1 MEIVVLRNT
10 NSDSGKYFDF
20 NNEFRLKFLKRNIQ
34 NVHVHC
40 WPTQTEGVK
49 RVQSRASE
57 SSVPPPALWFSIIIV
72 SRCVAG
78 WCQQLVS
85 SLPLLGGSSWLMC
98 SWRLLMMDP
107 LCVCVC
113 VVLLCV
119 QTGVPGFL
127 TDMQKAC
134 SNYSSYC
141 QKKWTQPRRRLTH
154 KGSILFFI
162 SGRYFWRCIITF
174 FFCMGC
180 VYVAWCG
187 LLPVVVACCWLR
199 HDEHDRPSLIEAGVK
214 SILFHC
220 AVLTNTVL
228 SFLCNQSI

>member
-20 NNEFRLKFLKRNIQ
+20 NNEFRLKFMKRNIQ

-98 SWRLLMMDP
+98 SWRSLMMDP

-113 VVLLCV
+113 MLFSCV
-119 QTGVPGFL
+119 CRPGSRVSSRTCRRPAATTAATARRNERNRDDGSRTRAQFYFL
-127 TDMQKAC
+127 FLGGIFD
-134 SNYSSYC
+134 
-141 QKKWTQPRRRLTH
+141 
-154 KGSILFFI
+154 
-162 SGRYFWRCIITF
+162 
-174 FFCMGC
+174 
-180 VYVAWCG
+180 
-187 LLPVVVACCWLR
+187 
-199 HDEHDRPSLIEAGVK
+199 D
-214 SILFHC
+214 
-220 AVLTNTVL
+220 VL
-228 SFLCNQSI
+228 SNFFSVWGVCMWHDVGCYLSS